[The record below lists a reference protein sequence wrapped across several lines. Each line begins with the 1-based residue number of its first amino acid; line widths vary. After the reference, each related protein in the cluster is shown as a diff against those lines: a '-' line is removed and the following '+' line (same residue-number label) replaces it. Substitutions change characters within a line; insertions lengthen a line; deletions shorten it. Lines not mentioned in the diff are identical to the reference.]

1 MIMTSHVSS
10 IHNNEKFGIHRA
22 RWIIID
28 ATTIIENGY
37 IEVENGIIKGVHTR
51 PPNQPHIDHGPGV
64 LMPPLV
70 NAHLHLELSALKS
83 KVPFN
88 KGFRYWVQS
97 LLQKRGRLSEYNL
110 VKAGQKEAQILVE
123 QGHLYVA
130 DISTLGLGQ
139 TILNGIDI
147 HGICFHEFLG
157 SDILPIY
164 TKKTDTLSTSVAGH
178 APHTTAPTLLKI
190 LKKKSDA
197 AQLPFSIHVAES
209 NDEIQFIKDKKG
221 PWADFLTSRG
231 IDWSSWDIGNKTPV
245 SYIHDLGLLGPST
258 LVVHLLKISD
268 EDLQHVART
277 KTKVCVCPR
286 SNFNLHSTLPD
297 IEALLKHSIA
307 PALGTDS
314 LASCDTLNILDEM
327 KFVKKHY
334 PNISNETLFSMGTEN
349 GAKALGLDHI
359 TGTLS
364 KGKKAHF
371 IYRSVNIANKKNL
384 LERVITDEC
393 FNDE

>member
-1 MIMTSHVSS
+1 MTSHVSS
-10 IHNNEKFGIHRA
+10 IHNNGKFEIHRA
-22 RWIIID
+22 GWIIID
-28 ATTIIENGY
+28 AHTIISNGY
-37 IEVENGIIKGVHTR
+37 IEVESGKIKGVHQGR
-51 PPNQPHIDHGPGV
+51 PKQNHIDHGPGV

-70 NAHLHLELSALKS
+70 NAHLHLELSALKN
-83 KVPFN
+83 KVSYN
-88 KGFRYWVQS
+88 NSFRSWVQS
-97 LLQKRGRLSEYNL
+97 LLEKRSRLSEYDL
-110 VKAGQKEAQILVE
+110 IKAGQKAAQILVQ

-130 DISTLGLGQ
+130 DISTLGIGQ

-147 HGICFHEFLG
+147 HGVCFHEYLG
-157 SDILPIY
+157 SAINLID

-197 AQLPFSIHVAES
+197 ALLPFSIHVAES

-258 LVVHLLKISD
+258 LVVHLLKVS
-268 EDLQHVART
+268 ENDLQMIART

-286 SNFNLHSTLPD
+286 SNYNLHNTLPD

-314 LASCDTLNILDEM
+314 LASCDSLNILDEM
-327 KFVKKHY
+327 KFIRKRY
-334 PNISNETLFSMGTEN
+334 PNISDETLFCMGTLN
-349 GAKALGLDHI
+349 GAGALGLDHI

-364 KGKKAHF
+364 KGKKAYF
-371 IYRSVNIANKKNL
+371 IYRSIDTANKKNL
-384 LERVITDEC
+384 IERVITNE
-393 FNDE
+393 